1 MQDHTKY
8 SNTKNNV
15 ISKINIFVF
24 VSILITFCALFF
36 ILPQENLSI
45 QEKRNLTMFPE
56 FTLKNLKSGDYM
68 DSLDLYVADHFPY
81 RKQFIDVSNSIKKAK
96 GYQNNKESIYANVD
110 AIDKLKPLKNNN
122 TNKEIETINFSN
134 SKGILISNNRAF
146 QLFTNEAPFN
156 SQYHQLIQYY
166 RSKLPKEIRIFHAI
180 IPSSSAFYLP
190 TGYKQYKTNELDNI
204 QKSYELTKKQGINS
218 IDFFNELAK
227 HQQEYI
233 YFRSDHHWTQLGA
246 YYGYLAFCKS
256 ASISPIQLNDLKRKK
271 INGEFLGTHYLKT
284 KDDRL
289 KKEPDTVYYW
299 NTPSNKYASA
309 AFNDSLKFAK
319 VYNRRGISKNKYLV
333 FLGGD
338 QGYLKITSNIIK
350 NGKSI
355 LVIKNS
361 YGNPFVTFLTGN
373 YENVFV
379 IDYRYTNNSLMQ
391 IIGKFNINDV
401 LILNGVFSA
410 NTQEH
415 LKRIKD
421 ILYLKEGIKNTFERK
436 KRNKEKKEVDSIQ
449 IPILDTL
456 KKNEI

>member
-1 MQDHTKY
+1 M
-8 SNTKNNV
+8 
-15 ISKINIFVF
+15 
-24 VSILITFCALFF
+24 
-36 ILPQENLSI
+36 
-45 QEKRNLTMFPE
+45 
-56 FTLKNLKSGDYM
+56 
-68 DSLDLYVADHFPY
+68 
-81 RKQFIDVSNSIKKAK
+81 
-96 GYQNNKESIYANVD
+96 
-110 AIDKLKPLKNNN
+110 
-122 TNKEIETINFSN
+122 
-134 SKGILISNNRAF
+134 
-146 QLFTNEAPFN
+146 
-156 SQYHQLIQYY
+156 
-166 RSKLPKEIRIFHAI
+166 
-180 IPSSSAFYLP
+180 
-190 TGYKQYKTNELDNI
+190 
-204 QKSYELTKKQGINS
+204 
-218 IDFFNELAK
+218 
-227 HQQEYI
+227 
-233 YFRSDHHWTQLGA
+233 
-246 YYGYLAFCKS
+246 
-256 ASISPIQLNDLKRKK
+256 
-271 INGEFLGTHYLKT
+271 
-284 KDDRL
+284 
-289 KKEPDTVYYW
+289 
-299 NTPSNKYASA
+299 
-309 AFNDSLKFAK
+309 
-319 VYNRRGISKNKYLV
+319 V